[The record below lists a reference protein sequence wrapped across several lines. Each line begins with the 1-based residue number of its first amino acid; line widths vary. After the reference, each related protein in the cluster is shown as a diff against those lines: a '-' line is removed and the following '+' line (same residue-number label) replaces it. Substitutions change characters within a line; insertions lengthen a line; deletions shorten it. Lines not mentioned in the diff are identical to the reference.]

1 MNNGNIRRLHFAEA
15 DSTNNIAKG
24 LSPQAGEAIL
34 ITADYQTAGRGQRG
48 NTWEA
53 MPGKNLLFSLVLKP
67 DSLPASEQFVI
78 CELISVALSHVLSAY
93 TEDIRIKWP
102 NDIYCRDGKLAGI
115 LIEHDLC
122 GTELSR
128 TIIGIGLNVNQT
140 RFESDAPNPVS
151 LAQILGHE
159 VNREELLTAICE
171 EFLSLLRTYERDS
184 LHAHYNALLYRLN
197 TPARY
202 RDAQGDFRATLRKV
216 ERDGRLILE
225 DETATLRS
233 YLFKEVGYVITQP

>member
-1 MNNGNIRRLHFAEA
+1 MHNGNIRRLHIAEV
-15 DSTNNIAKG
+15 DSTNNIAKS
-24 LSPQAGEAIL
+24 LSPQPGEAIL

-67 DSLPASEQFVI
+67 DSISASEQFVI
-78 CELISVALSHVLSAY
+78 CELISVALSHVLSTY

-102 NDIYCRDGKLAGI
+102 NDIYYRDQKLGGI

-122 GTELSR
+122 GTDLSR
-128 TIIGIGLNVNQT
+128 TIIGIGLNVNQIH
-140 RFESDAPNPVS
+140 FESDAPNPVS
-151 LAQILGHE
+151 LFQILGHE
-159 VNREELLTAICE
+159 INREGLLMAICK
-171 EFLSLLRTYERDS
+171 EFLTLMHTYERDS
-184 LHAHYNALLYRLN
+184 LHALYNARLYRLN
-197 TPARY
+197 TLARY

-225 DETATLRS
+225 DEAATLRS

>member
-15 DSTNNIAKG
+15 DSTNNIAKS

-67 DSLPASEQFVI
+67 GSLSASEQFVI
-78 CELISVALSHVLSAY
+78 CELISVALSHALSAY

-102 NDIYCRDGKLAGI
+102 NDIYFRDQKLGGI

-128 TIIGIGLNVNQT
+128 TIIGIGLNVNQPH
-140 RFESDAPNPVS
+140 FESDAPNPVS
-151 LAQILGHE
+151 LVQILGHE
-159 VNREELLTAICE
+159 LDREELLQAICK
-171 EFLSLLRTYERDS
+171 EFFSLLRTYERDS
-184 LHAHYNALLYRLN
+184 LHAHYNALLYRLDV
-197 TPARY
+197 PARY
-202 RDAQGDFRATLRKV
+202 RDAHSDFRATLRKV

>member
-15 DSTNNIAKG
+15 DSTNNIAKS

-67 DSLPASEQFVI
+67 DSLSASEQFVI
-78 CELISVALSHVLSAY
+78 CELISVALSHALSAY
-93 TEDIRIKWP
+93 TEDICIKWP
-102 NDIYCRDGKLAGI
+102 NDIYFRDQKLGGI

-128 TIIGIGLNVNQT
+128 TIIGIGLNVNQPH
-140 RFESDAPNPVS
+140 FESDAPNPVS
-151 LAQILGHE
+151 LVQILGHE
-159 VNREELLTAICE
+159 LDREELLQAICK
-171 EFLSLLRTYERDS
+171 EFFSLLRTYERDS
-184 LHAHYNALLYRLN
+184 LHAHYNALLYRLDV
-197 TPARY
+197 PARY
-202 RDAQGDFRATLRKV
+202 RDAHGDFRATLRKV

-225 DETATLRS
+225 DESATLRS

>member
-15 DSTNNIAKG
+15 DSTNNIAKS

-67 DSLPASEQFVI
+67 DSLSASEQFVI
-78 CELISVALSHVLSAY
+78 CELISVALSHALSAY

-102 NDIYCRDGKLAGI
+102 NDIYFRDQKLGGI

-128 TIIGIGLNVNQT
+128 TIIGIGLNVNQPH
-140 RFESDAPNPVS
+140 FESDAPNPVS
-151 LAQILGHE
+151 LVQILGHE
-159 VNREELLTAICE
+159 LDREELLQAICK
-171 EFLSLLRTYERDS
+171 EFFSLLRTHERDS
-184 LHAHYNALLYRLN
+184 LHAHYNALLYRLDV
-197 TPARY
+197 PARY
-202 RDAQGDFRATLRKV
+202 RDAQGEFSATLRKV